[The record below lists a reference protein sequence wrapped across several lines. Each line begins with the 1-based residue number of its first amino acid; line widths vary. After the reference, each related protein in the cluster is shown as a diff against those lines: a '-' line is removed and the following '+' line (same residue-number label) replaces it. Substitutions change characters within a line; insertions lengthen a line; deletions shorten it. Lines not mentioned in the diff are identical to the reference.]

1 MLLKVRD
8 VAERLNC
15 SISTVYQLVELGE
28 LGSFQIGAR
37 HGGIRISEEQIKDYL
52 DRCQRLTIDGNGSQ
66 GLKHLKH
73 IRLG

>member
-8 VAERLNC
+8 VAEQLNC

-37 HGGIRISEEQIKDYL
+37 RGGIRISDEQIKEYL
-52 DRCQRLTIDGNGSQ
+52 TRCQRSVVAGKGSHGQ
-66 GLKHLKH
+66 THLKH
-73 IRLG
+73 IRVR